1 MEKEID
7 ALRNEASAFMRSQ
20 VLLVANQY
28 DLFTRIE
35 GRRLKASEISDIL
48 GTDGRATRMLLD
60 ALCGMNYLEKHNGR
74 YRNSEVSSKL
84 LVASSPHYQ
93 GDSLRHRYR
102 LWSSWSALRNVVKT
116 GVPPEEPHGE
126 EVVAEKERTRD
137 YILAMENI
145 GRISA
150 DRLAENIDLTDVQLL
165 LDLGGGPGTYAVAFA
180 RQYPGLRA
188 VVYDLPE
195 VCPITE
201 EQIAQEGFTD
211 RVTTKAG
218 DFLVDELGS
227 GYDMIFVSNVL
238 HMYSLVEIR
247 HILSKCFHALNPDG
261 RIAVKD
267 FFLNEDRSGPLFS
280 QLFAVN
286 MLLRTR
292 AGDTYTFGQIEG
304 ALTEAGLRRL
314 RREKCTEESWLIFG
328 EKERGCS

>member
-1 MEKEID
+1 MSENIAREIE
-7 ALRNEASAFMRSQ
+7 ALKDEASAFMKSQ

-28 DLFTRIE
+28 DLFTQIE
-35 GRRLKASEISDIL
+35 GRRLKASEISDLL

-60 ALCGMNYLEKHNGR
+60 ALCGMNYLERQNGR
-74 YRNSEVSSKL
+74 YRNSEASSKL

-102 LWSSWSALRNVVKT
+102 LWSSWSALRDVLKT
-116 GVPPEEPHGE
+116 GMPPEDLW
-126 EVVAEKERTRD
+126 AEK
-137 YILAMENI
+137 
-145 GRISA
+145 
-150 DRLAENIDLTDVQLL
+150 IDLTGVKYL
-165 LDLGGGPGTYAVAFA
+165 LDLGGGPGTYALAFA
-180 RQYPGLRA
+180 RKYPELRA

-195 VCPITE
+195 VCPVAE
-201 EQIAQEGFTD
+201 EHIARERLAD
-211 RVTTKAG
+211 KVTTQPG

-227 GYDMIFVSNVL
+227 GYDMIFVSNII
-238 HMYSLVEIR
+238 HSYSLAEIR
-247 HILSKCFHALNPDG
+247 NILSKCFRALTPGG
-261 RIAVKD
+261 RVAVKD

-292 AGDTYTFGQIEG
+292 AGDTYTFGQIEE

-314 RREKCTEESWLIFG
+314 RWEKFTEESWLIFG